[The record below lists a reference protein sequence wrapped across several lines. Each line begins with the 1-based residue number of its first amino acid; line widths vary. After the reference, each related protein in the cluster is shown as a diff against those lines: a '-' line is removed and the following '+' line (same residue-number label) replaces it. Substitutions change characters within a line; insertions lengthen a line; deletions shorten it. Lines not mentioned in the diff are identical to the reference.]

1 MSAGNFKESLRL
13 VLKHEGGYVDHP
25 KDPGGATNLGVTIGT
40 LSGWLGRPAT
50 KAEVRKLTPDSVAP
64 IYRKQYWDRVWGDDL
79 PKGLDYAVFDFA
91 VNSGPAKAV
100 KSLQAALGMSKSE
113 QDGIMGLNTM
123 RRAQQSNVDSIIV
136 KLCDGRLA
144 WLKRLKTW
152 STFGKGWSSRVNGV
166 KKSALAMTDDAPV
179 KNSAPKKA
187 DEGVG
192 SARANPAD
200 ESVLNTD
207 VGTAGALSGAG
218 VAGSG
223 ATQII
228 NEAAG
233 QVSSLTPYLEV
244 AKWLFVALIVAG
256 AVIGIWAAVKR
267 SRSAD

>member
-50 KAEVRKLTPDSVAP
+50 KAEVRKLTAETVAP

-91 VNSGPAKAV
+91 VNSGPSKAV
-100 KSLQAALGMSKSE
+100 KSLQAALGMPKKE
-113 QDGIMGLNTM
+113 QDGAMGLNTL
-123 RRAQQSNVDSIIV
+123 RTVRAANADAVIV

-152 STFGKGWSSRVNGV
+152 GTFGRGWGSRVAGV
-166 KKSALAMTDDAPV
+166 KKAALAMTGDEIVRVSVKKTQDD
-179 KNSAPKKA
+179 
-187 DEGVG
+187 EIG
-192 SARANPAD
+192 SARADPSD
-200 ESVLNTD
+200 ESMLSSD
-207 VGTAGALSGAG
+207 VGTAGALTGAG
-218 VAGSG
+218 VTGSG
-223 ATQII
+223 VTQII
-228 NEAAG
+228 NETAG
-233 QVSSLTPYLEV
+233 QVSGLTPYLEV
-244 AKWLFVALIVAG
+244 AKWVFVALL
-256 AVIGIWAAVKR
+256 VIGAGLGIYAAIKR